1 LSSKLVNLVTPLHL
15 GRVGSFINQTKKMGS
30 ALSEEVVEEQA
41 QVLENQ
47 KEYLV
52 RIWDEKGKQK
62 L

>member
-1 LSSKLVNLVTPLHL
+1 
-15 GRVGSFINQTKKMGS
+15 MGS